1 MTSNKL
7 SKKDQDLAS
16 AMPLKSRLNRERLVE
31 EERER
36 KLIAEAGEFRMA
48 IVRAAMKDHPNLTV
62 EKALEMMDFF
72 GA

>member
-7 SKKDQDLAS
+7 SKKDQDFAD
-16 AMPLKSRLNRERLVE
+16 AMALKLRLNRERLAE
-31 EERER
+31 EEKQQ

-62 EKALEMMDFF
+62 EEALKMMDFF

>member
-7 SKKDQDLAS
+7 SKKDQDFAH
-16 AMPLKSRLNRERLVE
+16 AMALKLRLNRERLAE
-31 EERER
+31 EEKQR

-48 IVRAAMKDHPNLTV
+48 IVRAAMRDHPDLTV
-62 EKALEMMDFF
+62 EGALKMMDFF

>member
-16 AMPLKSRLNRERLVE
+16 AMSLKSRLNRERLVE

-62 EKALEMMDFF
+62 EEALKMMDFF

>member
-1 MTSNKL
+1 MTSKKL
-7 SKKDQDLAS
+7 SQHEQDFAD
-16 AMPLKSRLNRERLVE
+16 AMALKLRLNRERLAE
-31 EERER
+31 EEKER

-48 IVRAAMKDHPNLTV
+48 IVRSAMKRHPGLTV

>member
-7 SKKDQDLAS
+7 SKKDQDFAH
-16 AMPLKSRLNRERLVE
+16 AMALKLRLNRERLAE
-31 EERER
+31 EEKEL

-62 EKALEMMDFF
+62 EEALKMMDFF

>member
-7 SKKDQDLAS
+7 SKKDQDFAH
-16 AMPLKSRLNRERLVE
+16 AMALKLRLNRERLAE
-31 EERER
+31 EEKQR

-48 IVRAAMKDHPNLTV
+48 IVRSAMKRHPGLTV
-62 EKALEMMDFF
+62 EEALEMMDFF